1 MKILRR
7 KKRER
12 LFENLNAMKG
22 HNYSNS
28 VQKFW
33 NERYTRYH
41 GIETD
46 SDGKRVTFHSLRH
59 TVADTLKQA
68 NVDTKFI
75 NEHQGH
81 SQGNIDLDRYGK
93 NYDAEI
99 IYENVTKKIIY
110 ESSRGRKIDFCDLKV
125 DWNKFSQSL

>member
-1 MKILRR
+1 MKILKR
-7 KKRER
+7 KRRER

-33 NERYTRYH
+33 NERYTRDV
-41 GIETD
+41 GMETD
-46 SDGKRVTFHSLRH
+46 SDGKRGTFHSLRH

-75 NEHQGH
+75 NEH
-81 SQGNIDLDRYGK
+81 
-93 NYDAEI
+93 
-99 IYENVTKKIIY
+99 
-110 ESSRGRKIDFCDLKV
+110 
-125 DWNKFSQSL
+125 